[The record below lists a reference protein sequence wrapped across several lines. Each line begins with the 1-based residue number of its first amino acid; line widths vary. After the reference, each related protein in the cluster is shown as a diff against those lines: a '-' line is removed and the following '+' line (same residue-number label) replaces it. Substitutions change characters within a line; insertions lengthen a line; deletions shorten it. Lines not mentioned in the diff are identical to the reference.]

1 MGITGF
7 DRWKGRAGSRVR
19 MGRVYVGGRDGRE
32 ILAWVGA
39 IGLLGGGSGWGR
51 DHRAGKLSNVSVEA
65 FEAAQFFFETYLG
78 AIYEVG

>member
-1 MGITGF
+1 MGITGV
-7 DRWKGRAGSRVR
+7 DRWERRAGSRVR

-32 ILAWVGA
+32 VLAWVGT
-39 IGLLGGGSGWGR
+39 IGLLGGGCGRGR
-51 DHRAGKLSNVSVEA
+51 DNKARQLSDVSVEA